1 VGRTTP
7 LLRPED
13 VVFLAHDDRR
23 ATAWEREQIAKLRL
37 RLFPVPE
44 VAADPRAAAASALRA
59 LDAAHE
65 RVVVHFDA
73 DVVDFNDAPL
83 SEHTGRNTGIS
94 LAAALEAL
102 SVLLSDERVVALTV
116 TEVNPNHAIADETAL
131 PRLIEG
137 LARALAGN
145 R

>member
-1 VGRTTP
+1 MGRTTP

-44 VAADPRAAAASALRA
+44 VAADPLAAAASALRA